1 MGSAMANNSNTT
13 VTKAEI
19 VNEIYIKTQKNRAE
33 VKQLVEELILLMK
46 KGIKEDKELMI
57 SGFGKFSVYAKNAR
71 KGRNP
76 QTDEPMIL
84 PSRNVLV
91 FGLSKKFRDALNR
104 KRAN

>member
-1 MGSAMANNSNTT
+1 MGNVMANNSNTT

-19 VNEIYIKTQKNRAE
+19 INEIYVKTQKNRAE

-46 KGIKEDKELMI
+46 KGIKEDRELMI
-57 SGFGKFSVYAKNAR
+57 SGFGKFSAYAKSAR

-76 QTDEPMIL
+76 QTDEPMML

-104 KRAN
+104 KRSN

>member
-1 MGSAMANNSNTT
+1 MANNSNIT

-19 VNEIYIKTQKNRAE
+19 INEIYIKIQKNRSE
-33 VKQLVEELILLMK
+33 VKQLVEDLILLMK
-46 KGIKEDKELMI
+46 KGIREDKELMI
-57 SGFGKFSVYAKNAR
+57 SGFGKFSAYSKNAR

-76 QTDEPMIL
+76 QTDQPMML

-104 KRAN
+104 KRAH